1 MKPYLLVNGNFVRTN
16 GMDMPNLALASY
28 LAERGAE
35 VHLVAHKAEP
45 ELANHPQINFHRV
58 PKTAGSYL
66 LAAPALDRA
75 GRRWAEKIA
84 ARGGCVIVNGGNC
97 RWADVNWVHYVHASF
112 QPPRAGGALRVL
124 KNEYAH
130 KTFLKRERESLT
142 QARLVITNSERTRR
156 DVVERLHIPAE
167 RVRTIYYGIDA
178 DRFRP
183 ASADERASA
192 REKLGWS
199 SVRPVV
205 AFIGALGDRR
215 KGFDILFAAWQKL
228 CEDKSWEADLAVVG
242 TGAELPAW
250 KARAAQAGL
259 PSRIRFLGF
268 RKDVQT
274 ILAASDALVA
284 PTRYEAYGQGVH
296 EALCCGLPA
305 LVSQAAGVAERYTSE
320 MRELLIINPEDVDE
334 LAQRL
339 RDWQKHAV
347 QYSRHAT
354 SLSQT
359 LRAHTWQH
367 MAAQIAELLEST
379 KGNLSL
385 HVDSGN

>member
-16 GMDMPNLALASY
+16 GMDMPNLALAAY

-35 VHLVAHKAEP
+35 VHLVAHRAEQ
-45 ELANHPQINFHRV
+45 ELANHKRVHFHRV

-75 GRRWAEKIA
+75 GRRWAGRIA
-84 ARGGCVIVNGGNC
+84 ARGGCVLVNGGNC
-97 RWADVNWVHYVHASF
+97 RWGDVNWVHYVHASF

-130 KTFLKRERESLT
+130 KTFLKRERESLK
-142 QARLVITNSERTRR
+142 QARLVIANSERTRR
-156 DVVERLHIPAE
+156 DVVERLNVPAE

-183 ASADERASA
+183 ATGDERAEA
-192 REKLGWS
+192 REKLGWTRE
-199 SVRPVV
+199 RPVV

-215 KGFDILFAAWQKL
+215 KGLDILFAAWQKL
-228 CEDKSWEADLAVVG
+228 CAEKSWEADLAVIG

-259 PSRIRFLGF
+259 QRRIHFLGF
-268 RKDVQT
+268 RKDVPS
-274 ILAASDALVA
+274 ILAACDALVA

-305 LVSQAAGVAERYTSE
+305 LVSQTAGVAERYTPE
-320 MRELLIINPEDVDE
+320 MRELLIVNPEDIDE
-334 LAQRL
+334 LAERL

-347 QYSRHAT
+347 KYRNLAG

-359 LRAHTWQH
+359 LRAQTWQH
-367 MAAQIAELLEST
+367 MAAQVAELLEAT

-385 HVDSGN
+385 NVDAGN